1 MNNVPVITL
10 RHLMI
15 ADAKC
20 IGIQFSHSKIIEAL
34 VRTLDSPKF
43 SRQYKMPYV
52 LNTKDNL
59 EAIFR
64 TFRGVGWVDC
74 KYFYRDKP
82 LSKQSAVVDLT
93 SLKKSQGGASCC
105 PLEYIELLERKRYSL
120 NTARTYV
127 SLFSGFVKYYSN
139 KRLSELNE
147 FDIKHYMQTVVKL
160 GKSASYQNQ
169 VINAIKFYY
178 EQVLGMP
185 GRFYE
190 IDRPITE
197 KKLPSVLSEEE
208 ILKMLSATTNLK
220 HKAILVTVYSCG
232 LRLSEVLN
240 LKISDIQ
247 SDRNLL
253 LVRGAKGN
261 KDRNTLLSATTL
273 ALLRKYYKAYKP
285 REYLFEGEPGIK
297 YSAKSVQNIVKCS
310 RRSAGIKRPASAHTL
325 RHSFATH
332 LLENGTDLRYIQT
345 LLGHSSPKT
354 TEIYTHVSTK
364 GLRDVVSPIEKLKID
379 I

>member
-1 MNNVPVITL
+1 
-10 RHLMI
+10 MI
-15 ADAKC
+15 GNEKC
-20 IGIQFSHSKIIEAL
+20 IGIQFSHSKVIEAL
-34 VRTLDSPKF
+34 VRTLDSPKL
-43 SRQYKMPYV
+43 SSQYKMPYV
-52 LNTKDNL
+52 LNTKHNI
-59 EAIFR
+59 EAIFQ
-64 TFRGVGWVDC
+64 TFRGVAWVDC
-74 KYFYRDKP
+74 KYFYRDNP
-82 LSKQSAVVDLT
+82 LSKQSEVVDLT
-93 SLKKSQGGASCC
+93 SLKKTPDAGLYC
-105 PLEYIELLERKRYSL
+105 PIEYIELLERKRYSL

-127 SLFSGFVKYYSN
+127 SLFSSFVKYYQA
-139 KRLSELNE
+139 KKLSELNE
-147 FDIKHYMQTVVKL
+147 NDIRHYLQTVVKL
-160 GKSASYQNQ
+160 GKSQSYQNQ

-208 ILKMLSATTNLK
+208 ILRLLSATTNLK
-220 HKAILVTVYSCG
+220 HKAILVTIYSGG
-232 LRLSEVLN
+232 LRMSELLN
-240 LKISDIQ
+240 LKMSDIQ

-253 LVRGAKGN
+253 LVRGEKKK
-261 KDRNTLLSATTL
+261 KDRNTLLSTTTL
-273 ALLRKYYKAYKP
+273 ALLRKYYEAYKP
-285 REYLFEGEPGIK
+285 KEYLFEGQPGSQ
-297 YSAKSVQNIVKCS
+297 YSAKSVQNIIK
-310 RRSAGIKRPASAHTL
+310 RSMKAAGIKRPASAHTL

-364 GLRDVVSPIEKLKID
+364 GLQDVVSPIEKLKID

>member
-1 MNNVPVITL
+1 MNKVPVITL

-15 ADAKC
+15 ADAKR
-20 IGIQFSHSKIIEAL
+20 IGIQFSHSKVIEAL

-64 TFRGVGWVDC
+64 TFRGVAWVDC

-82 LSKQSAVVDLT
+82 LSKQSELVDLT
-93 SLKKSQGGASCC
+93 SLKKALNTGLHC
-105 PLEYIELLERKRYSL
+105 PIEYIELLERKRYSH

-127 SLFSGFVKYYSN
+127 SLFSNFVKYYQN
-139 KRLSELNE
+139 KKLTELNE
-147 FDIKHYMQTVVKL
+147 NDIKHYLQTIVKL
-160 GKSASYQNQ
+160 GRSQSYQNQ
-169 VINAIKFYY
+169 VINSIKFYY
-178 EQVLGMP
+178 EQVLEMP

-208 ILKMLSATTNLK
+208 IIRLLSATKNLK
-220 HKAILVTVYSCG
+220 HKAILVTIYSCG
-232 LRLSEVLN
+232 LRMSEVLN
-240 LKISDIQ
+240 LKITDIQ

-273 ALLRKYYKAYKP
+273 ALLRKYYETYKP
-285 REYLFEGEPGIK
+285 KEYLFEGQSGSQ
-297 YSAKSVQNIVKCS
+297 YSAKSIQNILKHSMKV
-310 RRSAGIKRPASAHTL
+310 AGIKRPASPHTL

-345 LLGHSSPKT
+345 LLGHSSTKT

-364 GLRDVVSPIEKLKID
+364 GLRDVVSPIEKLKIE